1 MTERQGAPNS
11 KTALPDGYKLLL
23 VGVHSDV
30 VIKERVEKQLLKK
43 ASKDQRAELE
53 DLIKKYAKGGPNG
66 VPGRKWA
73 TDEGWFPSRK
83 SKELR
88 LEAFK
93 PWQLRAYGFCRNFNG
108 KSTFFIVG
116 FDPVKKQDGA
126 DQSVIDACGAE
137 ALRIDRLIKSQGG

>member
-1 MTERQGAPNS
+1 M
-11 KTALPDGYKLLL
+11 LL
-23 VGVHSDV
+23 VGEHSDV
-30 VIKERVEKQLLKK
+30 AIRERTEKQIQKK
-43 ASKDQRAELE
+43 ASKDQKAELE
-53 DLIKKYAKGGPNG
+53 DLIKKYAAEGPGG
-66 VPGRKWA
+66 VPSKKWA

-116 FDPVKKQDGA
+116 FDPVKKQDDA
-126 DQSVIDACGAE
+126 DQSIIQSSGAE
-137 ALRIDRLIKSQGG
+137 ALRIERLMKSQGG